1 MVDAFIKGLAL
12 SLLLVVSVGPI
23 VFTVIKQSIINGRYG
38 GLSFVAGIW
47 LSDVLMVIVSN
58 AFSEVVR
65 NLLDFKKPIG
75 ISGGL
80 LLIGMGVYYLFF
92 KKLKERSADEDSIKV
107 SAGTHAKLVAS
118 GFLINLLNP
127 GIIAF
132 WLTTTTTIAITHTIK
147 ERIIIFSTCIIFNLA
162 ADVAKVILA
171 DKLSAKL
178 NHKNL
183 TIITK
188 VSGALLIAFGMVL
201 LVGVIYTT
209 TRH

>member
-47 LSDVLMVIVSN
+47 LSDVLMVILSN
-58 AFSEVVR
+58 VFSEVVR

-80 LLIGMGVYYLFF
+80 LLICMGVYYLFF
-92 KKLKERSADEDSIKV
+92 KKLKERSAEDDSIKV

-147 ERIIIFSTCIIFNLA
+147 ERILIFSTCIIFNLA

-183 TIITK
+183 TVITK
-188 VSGALLIAFGMVL
+188 ISGALLIAFGVVL

-209 TRH
+209 APQ